1 MRRLQHMPAVIAV
14 KMFSI
19 ETPPDFVMVPSLR
32 TSSLE
37 NIATEPL
44 TMHEFENPAVLRLK
58 SFLDCSVDTGL

>member
-1 MRRLQHMPAVIAV
+1 MPAVIAV

-32 TSSLE
+32 TSFLE

-58 SFLDCSVDTGL
+58 SFLS